1 MSTIRKH
8 IWAEVA
14 KLDSNIVDIV
24 LDELVRT
31 ATDGGIGTR
40 RCETISHIVEML
52 SSINVRG
59 RIYSKL
65 RKVRHVDWIAEA
77 ISNSMSILRHWVKS
91 PVNHRV
97 RFRNTRTGMKSRR
110 WSILHVLL
118 AVHLPTPNKV
128 ICMFQRLSI
137 SFRWLLERA
146 IHSSASRFMASS
158 SVYYSLCISLDA
170 MIGRRNLNL
179 CG

>member
-77 ISNSMSILRHWVKS
+77 ISNSMSILRH
-91 PVNHRV
+91 
-97 RFRNTRTGMKSRR
+97 
-110 WSILHVLL
+110 
-118 AVHLPTPNKV
+118 
-128 ICMFQRLSI
+128 
-137 SFRWLLERA
+137 
-146 IHSSASRFMASS
+146 
-158 SVYYSLCISLDA
+158 
-170 MIGRRNLNL
+170 
-179 CG
+179 